1 VSSSRRVEIG
11 EPTRRYLSGTF
22 AELCRI
28 ESPSGSERRCGE
40 RVMAELRAL
49 GVEAL
54 EDDAGRLTGSDCGNL
69 LARLPAA
76 SGEGRADG
84 PSPGGGSSPAVM
96 FCAHLDTVP
105 LQAPVEPQLT
115 EGVWENANEGILG
128 ADNKAAVV
136 VLLALARRLRDGGSP
151 VELELL
157 FTVGEERSLAGAAV
171 FDVGRL
177 RSPFGFVFDHASPI
191 GEVIERS
198 PTHFRFQASFR
209 GVSAHAGI
217 RPEDGRSAIVAAS
230 RAVAALPLGR
240 VDDHT
245 TINVASISGGGPINV
260 VPDACSFTGE
270 VRSLDQRR
278 AEQLVAEVVER
289 IHDAAHLPDCDV
301 DVDVAVEQT
310 FAGYRQP
317 ATGQAFSVA
326 EAALRRCGHAPQRI
340 ASGGGSDANALIAA
354 GFDCVNLANG
364 THRPH
369 EPGESVADDALAEML
384 EVALALVEETAAVAP
399 APSR

>member
-1 VSSSRRVEIG
+1 MSAGPSLEIG
-11 EPTRRYLSGTF
+11 TPARRYLSGTF

-49 GVEAL
+49 GIEAQ
-54 EDDAGRLTGSDCGNL
+54 EDDAGRMTGSDCGNL
-69 LARLPAA
+69 LARLPAGA
-76 SGEGRADG
+76 DAVAGE
-84 PSPGGGSSPAVM
+84 PPAVM

-105 LQAPVEPQLT
+105 LQAPVEPVLS

-136 VLLALARRLRDGGSP
+136 VLLALARMLHAAGSP

-157 FTVGEERSLAGAAV
+157 FTVGEERSLAGASA

-177 RSPFGFVFDHASPI
+177 RSRFGFVFDHASTI

-198 PTHFRFQASFR
+198 PGHFRLEARFH

-217 RPEDGRSAIVAAS
+217 RPEEGRSAIVAAS

-240 VDDHT
+240 VDELT
-245 TINVASISGGGPINV
+245 TINVGSISGGGAINV
-260 VPDACSFTGE
+260 VPDACTFTAE
-270 VRSLDQRR
+270 VRSLDQQR
-278 AEQLVAEVVER
+278 AEQLVGEVVER

-301 DVDVAVEQT
+301 DVDVSVEQT

-317 ATGQAFSVA
+317 AGGRAIAVA
-326 EAALRRCGHAPQRI
+326 EEALRRCGHEPRRI
-340 ASGGGSDANALIAA
+340 ASGGGSDVNALIAA
-354 GFDCVNLANG
+354 GVDCVNLANG

-369 EPGESVADDALAEML
+369 EPGESVADDALAQML
-384 EVALALVEETAAVAP
+384 EVALALVEQSLALEPAAA
-399 APSR
+399 R